1 MNSTEAGKFF
11 EKAFIAF
18 PGLASW
24 LRENSTDPAGTCSS
38 WASTLSKVSAEE
50 AYAVLDGWVDGSI
63 QDPPVGYKRETFAL
77 NVKALAM
84 TERGKRNQDRA
95 REELWVKSNRGKYQ
109 PSAAFRSIAKPFMQ
123 MLDNKTLLLNG
134 EITHAE
140 YDRLVDE
147 ITEQAFSNQP
157 TAPNLPK
164 IVS

>member
-1 MNSTEAGKFF
+1 MTPIEAGKFF
-11 EKAFIAF
+11 EKAFLAF
-18 PGLASW
+18 PGLSAW
-24 LRENSTDPAGTCSS
+24 LRENSPDPARTCSL
-38 WASTLSKVSAEE
+38 WASTLSKIGADE

-63 QDPPVGYKRETFAL
+63 KEPPVGFKRETFAL

-84 TERGKRNQDRA
+84 AARQEINRERS
-95 REELWVKSNRGKYQ
+95 REEQWIKSNRGRYQ

-123 MLDNKTLLLNG
+123 MLDNKTLLMNG

-157 TAPNLPK
+157 TAPNMPK
-164 IVS
+164 IAS